1 MPAPR
6 RALGRRGFAARRR
19 HPRGAWRPTPCR
31 RLRSALH
38 GPWRGLE
45 GALPGVRQSTWG
57 VPPRSPAFFSCQTG
71 RRGTHATAWGPQA
84 RGIWGCH
91 PLPGSRQQAAGGT
104 PCREAA
110 QRTRQLGAMVAPLGG
125 AIDSRCTTRARVE
138 LHAQAVVAFLG
149 LRGFALGAALGDPGL
164 YPLADGLVRL
174 DQCLGLPLGLDL
186 RLTGF

>member
-110 QRTRQLGAMVAPLGG
+110 QRTRQLGAMVAPPGG
-125 AIDSRCTTRARVE
+125 LLIPGRTTRARGWATCPGRSRVRVPW
-138 LHAQAVVAFLG
+138 ASG
-149 LRGFALGAALGDPGL
+149 LRARRGVGPPR
-164 YPLADGLVRL
+164 PLSAR
-174 DQCLGLPLGLDL
+174 
-186 RLTGF
+186 

>member
-6 RALGRRGFAARRR
+6 RALGRRGFAACRRP
-19 HPRGAWRPTPCR
+19 PRGAWHPTPCQ

-45 GALPGVRQSTWG
+45 GALPGLRQSTWG
-57 VPPRSPAFFSCQTG
+57 VPPRSPAFSSCQTG

-125 AIDSRCTTRARVE
+125 AIDGGRVGAPRGGATWAQPGSGVVAARRWPRARSFFYKTLCNTFVGVINR
-138 LHAQAVVAFLG
+138 AKKPMVT
-149 LRGFALGAALGDPGL
+149 R
-164 YPLADGLVRL
+164 
-174 DQCLGLPLGLDL
+174 
-186 RLTGF
+186 T

>member
-6 RALGRRGFAARRR
+6 RALGRRGFAACRRP
-19 HPRGAWRPTPCR
+19 PRGAWHPTPCR

-125 AIDSRCTTRARVE
+125 LLMGAGWGPRVAGRPGRSPGRVSSRRA
-138 LHAQAVVAFLG
+138 AG
-149 LRGFALGAALGDPGL
+149 LARALFFIKPFVI
-164 YPLADGLVRL
+164 PL
-174 DQCLGLPLGLDL
+174 
-186 RLTGF
+186 

>member
-6 RALGRRGFAARRR
+6 RALGRRGFAACRRP
-19 HPRGAWRPTPCR
+19 PRGAWHPTPCR

-57 VPPRSPAFFSCQTG
+57 VPPRSPAFSSCQTG

-125 AIDSRCTTRARVE
+125 AIDGARLSTADSFFAARVRSFFYKT
-138 LHAQAVVAFLG
+138 LCNTFVGVINRAKKPMVT
-149 LRGFALGAALGDPGL
+149 R
-164 YPLADGLVRL
+164 
-174 DQCLGLPLGLDL
+174 
-186 RLTGF
+186 T